1 MDCMNYLD
9 KLKNSN
15 GYKLVIHGQ
24 IDYMKYKIWK
34 FARILNI
41 YPLIKERKR
50 ERESESESERERERE
65 REK

>member
-34 FARILNI
+34 FARTTR
-41 YPLIKERKR
+41 IKKKNGDFSLLDRKMFYQD
-50 ERESESESERERERE
+50 
-65 REK
+65 

>member
-9 KLKNSN
+9 KLKKSN

-41 YPLIKERKR
+41 Y
-50 ERESESESERERERE
+50 
-65 REK
+65 